1 MIMDQTEN
9 DSDQIF
15 HLPQTVLR
23 FCFSFDS
30 VDINC
35 YFGRKL
41 DLKLSFAFIFKRLSC
56 KPKLCTDHEQ
66 EDIVHDHARV
76 VIGGASTKR
85 DTTDS
90 ISCRFILVHKSSI
103 YIWTELELCFC
114 VLI

>member
-1 MIMDQTEN
+1 MIRFF
-9 DSDQIF
+9 IC
-15 HLPQTVLR
+15 LR
-23 FCFSFDS
+23 LCSAFASLLIQLTLIAIS
-30 VDINC
+30 VK
-35 YFGRKL
+35 KL

-56 KPKLCTDHEQ
+56 KLKLCTDHEQ